1 MPEETMY
8 YTIRVR
14 EHLIPEQWKT
24 WFTGLAIE
32 ILPGGEMQL
41 SGLVSDQAALH
52 GILNRIR
59 DLGLTLIYLEGISPS
74 MD

>member
-1 MPEETMY
+1 MPEQTMY

-14 EHLIPEQWKT
+14 EHLIPEQWET
-24 WFTGLAIE
+24 WFAGLTLR

-41 SGLVSDQAALH
+41 SGPVPDQAALY

-59 DLGLTLIYLEGISPS
+59 DLGLTLIYLEGISLS
-74 MD
+74 ME